1 MINSGSVLKMTVVY
15 FLRYQND
22 NQMLYNGPRREQI
35 LFVYYNVLV
44 TKLMMRWH
52 TLAPESLKL

>member
-15 FLRYQND
+15 FFRCSND
-22 NQMLYNGPRREQI
+22 NQMLYYGPRREQI

-44 TKLMMRWH
+44 TKLMMR
-52 TLAPESLKL
+52 